1 MPLEPSWSLLV
12 HLDASK
18 EALGDHLGAIW
29 VPFGRHFAHFGF
41 ILNDVGSILG
51 SFFDPSIDL
60 LLVHCTLAM

>member
-29 VPFGRHFAHFGF
+29 APFCSFCF
-41 ILNDVGSILG
+41 LNDVGSIFG
-51 SFFDPSIDL
+51 SFFDLAIDL
-60 LLVHCTLAM
+60 LLVHSIAM